1 MEAILSRP
9 IKQHAFDMNLN
20 GHKSHLVA
28 DALTARGVPLVFSTG
43 YTAGDMREGYR
54 NRLVLRK
61 PFQFEALEEI
71 LSRLLSGKK
80 NPRPSD
86 RGRE

>member
-28 DALTARGVPLVFSTG
+28 DALTALGVP
-43 YTAGDMREGYR
+43 
-54 NRLVLRK
+54 
-61 PFQFEALEEI
+61 
-71 LSRLLSGKK
+71 
-80 NPRPSD
+80 PSD
-86 RGRE
+86 QVSIAFGD